1 MKLRYS
7 FFVALAALCVP
18 ATSCVGKPA
27 RAVARDTARKNI
39 EFTVDPD
46 AKIGAVGV
54 PDSIFDGV
62 LFGPKDQDFIIRV
75 MMSSSSSILD
85 ALNEESAAENPDLG
99 RLTSASSGFY
109 TIAQELM
116 TQSSMPDRV
125 RPHKFSGWRVKVN
138 YSLVANGRET
148 TLERWCYVDPSG
160 TSVVRFF
167 DIPIENLLNEDE

>member
-7 FFVALAALCVP
+7 IYVALAALCVS
-18 ATSCVGKPA
+18 ATSCVSKPA

-39 EFTVDPD
+39 EFTVGSD
-46 AKIGAVGV
+46 AKIGAVGM

-85 ALNEESAAENPDLG
+85 ALNEECAAENPDLG

-116 TQSSMPDRV
+116 AQSAKPGGV
-125 RPHKFSGWRVKVN
+125 GPHKLSGWRVKVN
-138 YSLVANGRET
+138 YSLVSNGREAT
-148 TLERWCYVDPSG
+148 MERWCYLDPSG

-167 DIPIENLLNEDE
+167 DIPIDNLKNDNE